1 MTTAHPPGPRPTPV
15 PTAAPTAAP
24 TARQRLGAY
33 GEELAARHLSRQG
46 MTVLDR
52 NWRCDIGEIDL
63 VLRDGSTLVI
73 CEVKTR
79 SSTAFGTPHEAVT
92 ERKVAR
98 MRALANRWL
107 RAHQVRPLDVRLDM
121 VCVIRPRRGPVEI
134 DHVPGLT

>member
-1 MTTAHPPGPRPTPV
+1 MTTAHPPGPRPTP
-15 PTAAPTAAP
+15 APTAAP
-24 TARQRLGAY
+24 AAASTARQLLGAY

-98 MRALANRWL
+98 MRALASCWL
-107 RAHQVRPLDVRLDM
+107 RAHRVRPLDVRLDM
-121 VCVIRPRRGPVEI
+121 V
-134 DHVPGLT
+134 